1 MYFSCSPEVTWSAWF
16 TGRQKALAANLRES
30 TRIGDKPGI
39 SHEFIKKCLGFFGG
53 IWGGLS
59 SGFLPTVWGGLIS
72 DGACTFVWYWSV
84 RRECFIGCGGT
95 DLEMN

>member
-1 MYFSCSPEVTWSAWF
+1 VVGVVHGEAKGV
-16 TGRQKALAANLRES
+16 GREF
-30 TRIGDKPGI
+30 TRINANRRQNWE
-39 SHEFIKKCLGFFGG
+39 SATNFTKKMPRFFWG

-59 SGFLPTVWGGLIS
+59 RGFLPDVWGGLIS